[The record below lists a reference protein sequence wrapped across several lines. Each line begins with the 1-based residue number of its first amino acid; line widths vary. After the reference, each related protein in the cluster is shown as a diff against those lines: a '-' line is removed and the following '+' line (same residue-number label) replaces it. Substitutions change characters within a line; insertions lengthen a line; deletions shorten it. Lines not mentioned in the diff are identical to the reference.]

1 MERLFGRLGI
11 DGSSQPCKPCR
22 KYLLISKDIFQDLM
36 EKETL
41 GFSTSGTQCLPKPP
55 VTSEWNRRRLDIS
68 PGPCVI
74 HCLHFQQCFLAAETT
89 NTLPAEWHDPDT
101 RAPLE
106 LLKPKSWWSTHGNTW
121 PCVSILE
128 IHWSWNKS
136 CVHTWKICNK
146 SYIKWYTDHEIKK
159 QIHEVSSK

>member
-106 LLKPKSWWSTHGNTW
+106 LLKPKSCWSTHGNAW

-128 IHWSWNKS
+128 IHWSWNNS

-146 SYIKWYTDHEIKK
+146 SYIKWYTDNEIKK